1 MASNKELTETI
12 KKITRQLSGE
22 TESDGEDLIPH
33 YTIKGNGESYYFS
46 YIDRSFIKITK
57 GLQVFVVCEKFDNME
72 RTLVYTSTH
81 ELILIEPDELDYI
94 GFN

>member
-1 MASNKELTETI
+1 MASNKELTEII

-22 TESDGEDLIPH
+22 VKSDSEDLVPH

-46 YIDRSFIKITK
+46 YIDRTFIKITK
-57 GLQVFVVCEKFDNME
+57 GLQVFIVCEKFDSRD
-72 RTLVYTSTH
+72 RTLVYTATH
-81 ELILIEPDELDYI
+81 DLILIEPDELDYI